1 MDDGL
6 TAVVEVAQTYG
17 HVLED
22 GVVDFLG
29 HGAVAVQALTEGRG
43 EELHH
48 QNWRVAVR
56 LEVDA
61 QKLDDVGMAKL
72 AQQATFLLEASD

>member
-1 MDDGL
+1 MDDGVA
-6 TAVVEVAQTYG
+6 AVVEVAQTYG

-22 GVVDFLG
+22 GVVDLLG

-48 QNWRVAVR
+48 QNRRVGVR
-56 LEVDA
+56 LKVDA
-61 QKLDDVGMAKL
+61 
-72 AQQATFLLEASD
+72 

>member
-1 MDDGL
+1 MDDGVA
-6 TAVVEVAQTYG
+6 AVVEVPQTYG

-22 GVVDFLG
+22 GVIDFPG
-29 HGAVAVQALTEGRG
+29 HGAVAVQALAEGRG

-56 LEVDA
+56 LEVNA
-61 QKLDDVGMAKL
+61 QELDDVRVAKL
-72 AQQATFLLEASD
+72 AQQATFLFETSD